1 MNAWLPMNHL
11 IGVSGAMTNPEVCIA
26 VGASGAAA
34 FYAGIEKSKFIV
46 AVNTDEKA
54 PIMKNADV
62 VVVEDFKPF
71 IEALNKILEKHKIRE
86 V

>member
-1 MNAWLPMNHL
+1 
-11 IGVSGAMTNPEVCIA
+11 MTNPEVCIA